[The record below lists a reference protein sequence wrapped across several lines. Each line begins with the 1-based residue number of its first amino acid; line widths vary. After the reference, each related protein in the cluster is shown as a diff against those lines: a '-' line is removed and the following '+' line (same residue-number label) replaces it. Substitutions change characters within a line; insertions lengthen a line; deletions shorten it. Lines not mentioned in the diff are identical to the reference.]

1 MQAVNYTV
9 LNSLAVYLT
18 ESLQYE
24 LLQQGH
30 VATDKLFDSINVHVE
45 RTISGFSVVGN
56 ALFYAK
62 FVEKGRKPGLKG
74 VPVDVLVDWIR
85 QKKMNLA
92 GKSERSV
99 AFAIQVSIKQKGIE
113 PSKFIEKTLQ
123 KGDGKINNSVER
135 FCSQYID
142 SVIKEIFKSNKL

>member
-1 MQAVNYTV
+1 MNVNYTI
-9 LNSLAVYLT
+9 LNNLAVYLT
-18 ESLQYE
+18 ENLQYE

-30 VATDKLFDSINVHVE
+30 VATDKLFNSINVHVE
-45 RTISGFSVVGN
+45 QTVSGFSVVGN

-62 FVEKGRKPGLKG
+62 FVEHGRKPGLKG
-74 VPVDVLVDWIR
+74 IPLEVLVDWVR

-99 AFAIQVSIKQKGIE
+99 AFAIQTSIKQKGIE

-123 KGDGKINNSVER
+123 KSDGKINTNVER
-135 FCSQYID
+135 FCSQYIND
-142 SVIKEIFKSNKL
+142 IIKQIFKSNKL